1 MVKLGLLYR
10 HSQFSADELSSFAC
24 RLFMLFESCLL
35 FFLKGVSTS
44 LRSKFKMA
52 VLTLLSYHDVAFT
65 YDGPFILNLLDQCKV
80 GGVLG
85 FVVGGVEMRGGC
97 RA

>member
-1 MVKLGLLYR
+1 M
-10 HSQFSADELSSFAC
+10 QFVHILRIMFLSRFQ
-24 RLFMLFESCLL
+24 
-35 FFLKGVSTS
+35 GVSTS

-85 FVVGGVEMRGGC
+85 FVVAGVEMRGGC
-97 RA
+97 RG